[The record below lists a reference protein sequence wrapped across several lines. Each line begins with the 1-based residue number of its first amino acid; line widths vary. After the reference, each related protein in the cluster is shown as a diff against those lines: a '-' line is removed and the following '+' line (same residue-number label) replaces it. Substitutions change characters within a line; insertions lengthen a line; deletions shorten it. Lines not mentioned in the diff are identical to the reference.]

1 METAYLCVFFVCL
14 LRVAHMYNLTD
25 EADLHAALFSGYN
38 TELRPGNN
46 RDYPLNVSVVFH
58 LFAIKEFVEVTSK
71 FSVNGVF
78 QMSWKDER
86 LSWNPSMYGN
96 CSYTLISQNKIWL
109 PNIVT
114 SNPFKESYGLGSDL
128 VKVYLSSDGTCNW
141 VTMHSFDVICDADV
155 TYYPFDKQYC
165 ALKFAPY
172 SIGSSWMNITFPS
185 SKLTLS
191 SYEENGLWEIEDS
204 TAFSTDLSGTVEV
217 ILGLYLRRRPTYYI
231 ASLLLP
237 MTFVAVLQSFV
248 LLIPNESG
256 ERIGYSVTMLLASV
270 VFLTLVQEKLPES
283 SEPNI
288 SILGYLLLGY
298 ISLGALLT
306 LVVILSSNL
315 LIQTKPVPKWLQ
327 SVFCMRQTKVH
338 NIAAARD
345 TSPKEPDLKEDDS
358 EIDWKEISKKFD
370 RFCFVTFQILYAVQL
385 IVYFSL
391 VLGKTS

>member
-1 METAYLCVFFVCL
+1 MHPNSRIIAFLCLVCS
-14 LRVAHMYNLTD
+14 VHMYSLTD
-25 EADLHAALFSGYN
+25 EADLHSALFSGYN

-46 RDYPLNVSVVFH
+46 RDFPLNVSVVFH

-96 CSYTLISQNKIWL
+96 CPYTLISQNKIWL

-172 SIGSSWMNITFPS
+172 SFGSSWMNITFPS
-185 SKLTLS
+185 SKISLYF
-191 SYEENGLWEIEDS
+191 YEENGLWEIEDS
-204 TAFSTDLSGTVEV
+204 KAISTDLSGTVEV

-237 MTFVAVLQSFV
+237 MTFVAFV
-248 LLIPNESG
+248 LNK
-256 ERIGYSVTMLLASV
+256 ASH
-270 VFLTLVQEKLPES
+270 S
-283 SEPNI
+283 
-288 SILGYLLLGY
+288 
-298 ISLGALLT
+298 
-306 LVVILSSNL
+306 
-315 LIQTKPVPKWLQ
+315 
-327 SVFCMRQTKVH
+327 
-338 NIAAARD
+338 
-345 TSPKEPDLKEDDS
+345 
-358 EIDWKEISKKFD
+358 
-370 RFCFVTFQILYAVQL
+370 
-385 IVYFSL
+385 
-391 VLGKTS
+391 